1 MLLEA
6 LVVGVGGAVAKGILK
21 TWLHDSHIIAEASTS
36 IVDIFAKVGL
46 DFAASRRLNR
56 EFDEIADKVA
66 DNLAPF
72 FAAEGAQLDEG
83 DKTAVAIALGDAI
96 SRTEIGPATLAS
108 QFDLRTERLAAA
120 ILQEARPD
128 TRDFSRDA
136 HALLG
141 KSAIETARYITE
153 AAARLP
159 AFTPTA
165 FGEVLDR
172 QRSVLVL
179 VEEVLAELRRVRD
192 IARALNPA
200 EEMAAFEER
209 YRVAISHKYDEV
221 ELFGLEAPTK
231 IRRQNLAIAYVTLSM
246 TRKTRRF
253 YVSASASSD
262 STFRKGRKWFP
273 KNIYTR
279 INIPIADKVFVGHVQ
294 SLSASNTIKEV
305 RISDIKDPSLFFDTS
320 QSRFLYYAGHST
332 SVNVRGP
339 ELADSVLYD
348 CPRLLIRGEAGSG
361 KTTLLQWLAVSCA
374 SQRLEGQLES
384 WNSAIP
390 ILIRLRDYAER
401 PLPAPE
407 QIIRESLPSIGEAM
421 PAHWTQKILSE
432 GRGILLID
440 GVDELDALKRE
451 DVREWTRGLIKMFP
465 DCKYVIT
472 SRPIAVDDDWLKKER
487 FEEAEL
493 LPMSWSDIDTL
504 IEHWHAALGEQV
516 YSPADRNALAPAAER
531 LKVQLRNNRALRSLA
546 TSPLLCAVLCAL
558 HYLRQ
563 QQLPGNRIALY
574 DSAVRM
580 LLDQRD
586 RARRI
591 GSLNLPQLTEEQKRA
606 FLEHIGY
613 WMLRNGLVTAGK
625 DEVEAEIG
633 KRRPLIQS
641 LPADS
646 TPAKILDLL
655 IERSGIMRSPGEG
668 QVDFVHK
675 TFQEFLSAKAII
687 DASDLGYLIERAHHD
702 QWHEV
707 VILAA
712 GLAPFQDRNKF
723 LSSLIEKGDTNA
735 QHRHRLYLLAV
746 ACLETAVQLS
756 PDVEAALNQRL
767 QQVIPPRSLRDARSL
782 SAAGELAVPLLRRRS
797 SLSARSAG
805 ACVRALSLIG
815 GDEAI
820 SALAS
825 YGTDH
830 RRTVV
835 RELLNAWQSFD
846 AEDYARR
853 VLADSPLDNGN
864 VQLQIAGPTFV
875 GLGFLNNLTG
885 ITVQNCRRLRT
896 LEGLSVAKKL
906 RSVNL
911 QQANRIADLTPL
923 RDLQCLEDLQLSA
936 IHLVQSLEPL
946 RAVPD
951 LHTLHLSQ
959 GKKITELSPIGA
971 LRKLEELTVDDFGAV
986 ESTRHLHLPSTLK
999 SAIFRNCVIDNF
1011 HILTDC
1017 GHLETLHAFS
1027 SSNAKETETL
1037 SLLTNLTNLRISL
1050 PREAKNLDW
1059 IQSLISLETLGL
1071 VINEYTPD
1079 LSVLGD
1085 LTTLQRLWISN
1096 AKTVSSLNFLSSL
1109 TRLRELAI
1117 SGVSDLQEFPV
1128 LSELT
1133 DLQVLGLSHE
1143 TSLQRIDNLPFLG
1156 NLQRLDLR
1164 GCVNVPRFH
1173 TSVTNVQAAVRYYF
1187 LRPRCRN
1194 LNEI

>member
-21 TWLHDSHIIAEASTS
+21 TWLHDSHIIADVSTS
-36 IVDIFAKVGL
+36 IVDIFGKVGL

-83 DKTAVAIALGDAI
+83 EKTAVAIALGDAI
-96 SRTEIGPATLAS
+96 SRTEIGPATLTS

-120 ILQEARPD
+120 ILQESRPA
-128 TRDFSRDA
+128 TRDFSQDA
-136 HALLG
+136 LALLG
-141 KSAIETARYITE
+141 KSAIEAARYITE

-165 FGEVLDR
+165 FSEVLDR

-200 EEMAAFEER
+200 EQMAAFEER

-246 TRKTRRF
+246 TRK
-253 YVSASASSD
+253 
-262 STFRKGRKWFP
+262 GRKWSQ
-273 KNIYTR
+273 KNISTL
-279 INIPIADKVFVGHVQ
+279 INIPIHSRVFWESHVRN
-294 SLSASNTIKEV
+294 LSASGTIQEV
-305 RISDIKDPSLFFDTS
+305 RISDVKDPSIFVTVPRS
-320 QSRFLYYAGHST
+320 QFYFYAHS
-332 SVNVRGP
+332 SSINMRCP

-421 PAHWTQKILSE
+421 PALWIQKILSE

-440 GVDELDALKRE
+440 GVDELDALKRD
-451 DVREWTRGLIKMFP
+451 DVREWTRGLIKIFP
-465 DCKYVIT
+465 DCKYVVT

-504 IEHWHAALGEQV
+504 IDHWHAALGEQV
-516 YSPADRNALAPAAER
+516 YSPEDRNALAPAAER

-625 DEVEAEIG
+625 KEVEAEIA
-633 KRRPLIQS
+633 KRRPLIQGLS
-641 LPADS
+641 ADS
-646 TPAKILDLL
+646 TPVKILDLL

-668 QVDFVHK
+668 YVDFVHK
-675 TFQEFLSAKAII
+675 TFQEFLSAKAIV
-687 DASDLGYLIERAHHD
+687 DASDLGYLIDRAHDD

-756 PDVEAALNQRL
+756 PDVDAALNQRL

-825 YGTDH
+825 YRTDH

-835 RELLNAWQSFD
+835 RELLTAWQSFD

-853 VLADSPLDNGN
+853 VLADSPL
-864 VQLQIAGPTFV
+864 
-875 GLGFLNNLTG
+875 
-885 ITVQNCRRLRT
+885 
-896 LEGLSVAKKL
+896 E
-906 RSVNL
+906 
-911 QQANRIADLTPL
+911 AD
-923 RDLQCLEDLQLSA
+923 
-936 IHLVQSLEPL
+936 
-946 RAVPD
+946 
-951 LHTLHLSQ
+951 
-959 GKKITELSPIGA
+959 
-971 LRKLEELTVDDFGAV
+971 RK
-986 ESTRHLHLPSTLK
+986 
-999 SAIFRNCVIDNF
+999 
-1011 HILTDC
+1011 
-1017 GHLETLHAFS
+1017 
-1027 SSNAKETETL
+1027 
-1037 SLLTNLTNLRISL
+1037 
-1050 PREAKNLDW
+1050 
-1059 IQSLISLETLGL
+1059 
-1071 VINEYTPD
+1071 
-1079 LSVLGD
+1079 
-1085 LTTLQRLWISN
+1085 
-1096 AKTVSSLNFLSSL
+1096 
-1109 TRLRELAI
+1109 
-1117 SGVSDLQEFPV
+1117 
-1128 LSELT
+1128 
-1133 DLQVLGLSHE
+1133 
-1143 TSLQRIDNLPFLG
+1143 
-1156 NLQRLDLR
+1156 
-1164 GCVNVPRFH
+1164 
-1173 TSVTNVQAAVRYYF
+1173 
-1187 LRPRCRN
+1187 
-1194 LNEI
+1194 